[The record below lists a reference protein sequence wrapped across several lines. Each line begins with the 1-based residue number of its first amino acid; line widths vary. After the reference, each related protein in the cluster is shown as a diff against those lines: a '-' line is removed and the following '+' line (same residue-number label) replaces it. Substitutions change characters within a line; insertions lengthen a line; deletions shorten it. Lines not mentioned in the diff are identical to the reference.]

1 MTTGVSSKA
10 SDPAEQVAADAVVDD
25 YAVGTPD
32 GMPEPAIGRNNVE
45 YAELPDGYA
54 DIRANSDIQ
63 FSPIAP
69 KELKPREP
77 GWLERQLVE
86 LFEWLGDQLSPI
98 SELLGMN
105 WGTFRWIL
113 IAIAVIVAIY
123 AIVRLIGPMVLQRR
137 NAAAETGDADQ
148 GWQPDRQES
157 LALLE
162 DADRLA
168 QEGRFEE
175 AARLLLRRSVGQIA
189 AARPDWVDPSS
200 TARELSALPALSDAA
215 RKAFAVISE
224 AVERSLFALKHLS
237 RDDWET
243 ARAAYTDFALARIDA
258 RSDPVSGEE
267 TRTRTNF

>member
-10 SDPAEQVAADAVVDD
+10 SDPAEQAAADAVVDD
-25 YAVGTPD
+25 YAAGTPD
-32 GMPEPAIGRNNVE
+32 GLPEPAMSRDDVE
-45 YAELPDGYA
+45 YGALPEGYA
-54 DIRANSDIQ
+54 DIRGNSDIQ

-77 GWLERQLVE
+77 SWLERQLGE
-86 LFEWLGDQLSPI
+86 LFEWLTDQLSPI
-98 SELLGMN
+98 GELLGMN
-105 WGTFRWIL
+105 WTVFRWVL
-113 IAIAVIVAIY
+113 IAIGVIVAIY
-123 AIVRLIGPMVLQRR
+123 AMVRLIGPIVLQRR
-137 NAAAETGDADQ
+137 NAAAATGDAEQ
-148 GWQPDRQES
+148 GWQPDRHES

-175 AARLLLRRSVGQIA
+175 AARLLLQRSVGQIA

-200 TARELSALPALSDAA
+200 TARELSALPALSEAA
-215 RKAFAVISE
+215 RRAFAVISE
-224 AVERSLFALKHLS
+224 AVERSLFALKQLS

-258 RSDPVSGEE
+258 HGDADNVEE
-267 TRTRTNF
+267 SRMRTDH